1 MFQKLKQFKDMVS
14 QAKQAKR
21 IQDLLAQETT
31 EGSALDGRVKIK
43 VNGTMKILS
52 CSIDATVLADRAS
65 LEQAVVTAAND
76 AAERMQKV
84 MATKASAGGE
94 LGDFFKRI
102 PG

>member
-1 MFQKLKQFKDMVS
+1 MIG

-21 IQDLLAQETT
+21 IQDLLALETV
-31 EGSALDGRVKIK
+31 EGAAEKGLLKIK

-52 CSIDATVLADRAS
+52 CSIDPTLLTDRAR
-65 LEQAVVTAAND
+65 LEQAVVAAGND

-84 MATKASAGGE
+84 MAAKAGAGGE